1 MGDFFLQ
8 RINLND
14 LEIMCGEES
23 LLLMT
28 EQREFIWRNIEI
40 NNQESKYKTVLW
52 NFDFISK
59 MKCKLLIPWRNKNL
73 LIQICYLWN
82 YLHLI
87 SWSKIKNFFM

>member
-40 NNQESKYKTVLW
+40 KSKYKTVLW

-59 MKCKLLIPWRNKNL
+59 MKCKLLIPWRNKDL